1 MDFAFL
7 ACKNWASHLWMRAT
21 CLQKPARMEYHVL
34 KVSLDVFFGTFIHF
48 SEILNFDFPIWGKK
62 FPSWI
67 FIFFQLAHFCEI
79 SSKITTKTFA
89 KKKYGIS
96 KIRISLLFRDMFI
109 AEARNTCARRAM
121 PDSPKQPRASYKAQE
136 Q

>member
-48 SEILNFDFPIWGKK
+48 SEILNFDFPIGEKK
-62 FPSWI
+62 FPNWI

-109 AEARNTCARRAM
+109 AEAKEYVCTKSDAG
-121 PDSPKQPRASYKAQE
+121 QPETAPSII
-136 Q
+136 